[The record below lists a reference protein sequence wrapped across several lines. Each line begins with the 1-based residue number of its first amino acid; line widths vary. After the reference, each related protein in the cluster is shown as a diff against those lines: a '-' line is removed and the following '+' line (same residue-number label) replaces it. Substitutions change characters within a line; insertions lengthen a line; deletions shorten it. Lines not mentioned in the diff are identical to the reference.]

1 MGAQTHNGE
10 LQSLK
15 ELVTVLSEDQCDETL
30 RLTGLKVLRAI
41 LYLQPNGMVTSPKS
55 LDDEY
60 KRHLDNLPPSSVGE
74 YEFSLL
80 QSKMAKLGCVSV
92 VIKCIESQNQEIVM
106 ASLQLAVTL
115 LEGGNTVVQQL
126 FATILTTPIS
136 GPFFLQLKAL
146 FVDSSEA
153 IKAEKRKIKFAHA
166 EKIVLQKAGI
176 CHIEHGEVGLSN
188 LTKGRAQMFETI
200 KFLRGMCTVQFTP
213 LQNLLREQRLN
224 HETFDFI
231 SLVVQYLVQLEPE
244 LQQAFYR
251 GDYSLVQNGIGAFR
265 MLSDTM
271 HGPNR
276 DNQGCVADTGMFD
289 LCDRVLARIT
299 SETPDSELGVGKAN
313 LFGSDNSREAL
324 VDRNTL
330 RSTLKL
336 AITQCLAVM
345 VEGRDD
351 NKIPKQVIYI
361 NLCI

>member
-1 MGAQTHNGE
+1 MSQHKISGDKIVVTSEDSVKEPLEPTREHYFLEGYRRFSAYLGYKLDIDIKHECVMNPAIKDIALLFGSTDTVHNGE

-200 KFLRGMCTVQFTP
+200 KFLRGMCTV
-213 LQNLLREQRLN
+213 
-224 HETFDFI
+224 
-231 SLVVQYLVQLEPE
+231 
-244 LQQAFYR
+244 
-251 GDYSLVQNGIGAFR
+251 
-265 MLSDTM
+265 
-271 HGPNR
+271 
-276 DNQGCVADTGMFD
+276 
-289 LCDRVLARIT
+289 
-299 SETPDSELGVGKAN
+299 
-313 LFGSDNSREAL
+313 
-324 VDRNTL
+324 
-330 RSTLKL
+330 
-336 AITQCLAVM
+336 
-345 VEGRDD
+345 
-351 NKIPKQVIYI
+351 
-361 NLCI
+361 